1 MGTGRSSS
9 LNSCSFIR
17 ASSVKKAASGQLANG
32 AKRIGAPAF
41 MCVTRCYRGDKSRH
55 TILGYAKPNTP
66 ISIVNHGNA
75 KSGGGVVSVHII
87 TGSLCPIPAH
97 SHFGAIMPETLGEP
111 TLGDDWCWRA
121 EAEGEANAGD
131 GHSATLSTQS
141 ASE

>member
-1 MGTGRSSS
+1 MLSRVRVLYFPLYFFRFTNMNITWVRSC
-9 LNSCSFIR
+9 LR
-17 ASSVKKAASGQLANG
+17 ALAF
-32 AKRIGAPAF
+32 AF
-41 MCVTRCYRGDKSRH
+41 L
-55 TILGYAKPNTP
+55 LGFYHLQVSW
-66 ISIVNHGNA
+66 IYVRVNVFRPLPTKGHHSQHMLTQ
-75 KSGGGVVSVHII
+75 KSGVGVVSVDII
-87 TGSLCPIPAH
+87 TGKLCPIPAH

>member
-1 MGTGRSSS
+1 LPVFLVSVVRPPFD
-9 LNSCSFIR
+9 FI
-17 ASSVKKAASGQLANG
+17 KLDTL
-32 AKRIGAPAF
+32 
-41 MCVTRCYRGDKSRH
+41 C
-55 TILGYAKPNTP
+55 ILGYAKPNTP